1 MSKEKDPQRLAI
13 IAKIEEFER
22 QGIFDKDVE
31 DDPPA
36 PVLMPGVCDY
46 KQKKLSTRIKAKFVF
61 RLARNYLKKMQK
73 NNALRVKAI
82 YGLENLD
89 ELRSGAVL
97 TCNHFSP
104 MDSFLMQI
112 AYEKSKASKK
122 RKLFRIIREGNY
134 TNFPGFYG
142 KLMRNCNTLPL
153 SSNMTALKECFDA
166 VEYHLKNGHLVLVY
180 AEQSMW
186 WNYRKPK
193 PLKNGAFHFACK
205 ANVPVVP
212 FYIAQEDTEDIGDD
226 GFPVQEYTIFIG
238 EPIEPN
244 ESLSLPVRADKM
256 MSTNEKWSKRMYE
269 QFYNTPLTY
278 LCDEEKNS

>member
-1 MSKEKDPQRLAI
+1 MSDNRDPGRVAI
-13 IAKIEEFER
+13 LQKIEDLER

-46 KQKKLSTRIKAKFVF
+46 KQKKLSTRIKAKAVF
-61 RLARNYLKKMQK
+61 AMARNYLKKLQ
-73 NNALRVKAI
+73 NHDILRIKAI
-82 YGLENLD
+82 HGVENLD
-89 ELRSGAVL
+89 QLHSGAVL

-104 MDSFLMQI
+104 MDTFVMQV
-112 AYEKSKASKK
+112 AYEKSKAKKK

-166 VEYHLKNGHLVLVY
+166 VEYHLKNGNLVLVY

-212 FYIAQEDTEDIGDD
+212 FYIAQEDSADFGED
-226 GFPVQEYTIFIG
+226 GFPIQEYTIFIG
-238 EPIEPN
+238 EPIEPDT
-244 ESLSLPVRADKM
+244 SLSLPMRADKM
-256 MSTNEKWSKRMYE
+256 MDTNMKWSKRMYE
-269 QFYNTPLTY
+269 EFYKIPLTY
-278 LCDEEKNS
+278 LCDEKK